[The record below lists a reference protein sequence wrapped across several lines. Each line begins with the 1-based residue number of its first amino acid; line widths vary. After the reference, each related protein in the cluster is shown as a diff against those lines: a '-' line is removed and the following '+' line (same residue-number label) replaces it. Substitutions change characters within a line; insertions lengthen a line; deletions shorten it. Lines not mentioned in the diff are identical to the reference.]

1 MSESETMAQNPE
13 VSSTFPAC
21 RNSSGSPPPT
31 SPVGAVFSTDGASNC
46 GAAHFAARFFPACSA
61 CSIACNGSGSKKKAR
76 FSGAFEVCQKDVQ
89 RPSTI

>member
-1 MSESETMAQNPE
+1 MAQNPE
-13 VSSTFPAC
+13 ISSAFPASK
-21 RNSSGSPPPT
+21 NSGGSPPPT
-31 SPVGAVFSTDGASNC
+31 SPVGAVFSTDGERFSIASNC
-46 GAAHFAARFFPACSA
+46 GAAHFAACFFPACSA